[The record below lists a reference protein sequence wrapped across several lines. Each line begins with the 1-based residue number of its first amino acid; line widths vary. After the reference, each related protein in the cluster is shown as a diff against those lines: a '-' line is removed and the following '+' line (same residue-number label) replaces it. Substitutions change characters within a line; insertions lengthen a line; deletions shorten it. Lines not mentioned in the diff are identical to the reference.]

1 VSHAEELA
9 RAAVSHAEQI
19 ARAEHELRGAATAL
33 ALVCEALRRDP
44 AASHHAAVID
54 AQLDRLRGGLSDL
67 AAARNEQPTGGEGE
81 RAGRVEVEPAERVE
95 VEPPGRLEV
104 EAAECEEVELS
115 SLTIAAAGPWGDTAV
130 EWEGGPVTA
139 RLDRRRFAQALG
151 NVLANAA
158 EHGSGPVRVIGRPHE
173 GGVRV
178 EVRNPGRGL
187 QIARRAAEELG
198 GRLSFEIVGD
208 SAVATLDLPDA

>member
-1 VSHAEELA
+1 MSRRAGAPPVEAE
-9 RAAVSHAEQI
+9 RV

-33 ALVCEALRRDP
+33 SLACDTLRRDP
-44 AASHHAAVID
+44 GGRDHAAVIEV
-54 AQLDRLRGGLSDL
+54 QLDRLRAGLADL
-67 AAARNEQPTGGEGE
+67 EAARRGEHS
-81 RAGRVEVEPAERVE
+81 APA
-95 VEPPGRLEV
+95 P
-104 EAAECEEVELS
+104 EEVELS
-115 SLTIAAAGPWGDTAV
+115 SLTRAALRPWNDAAL

-158 EHGSGPVRVIGRPHE
+158 EHGSGPIRVTGGAHD

-178 EVRNPGRGL
+178 QVRNRGRGL
-187 QIARRAAEELG
+187 PIAKEAAEQLG
-198 GRLSFEIVGD
+198 GHLSFEIVGD

>member
-1 VSHAEELA
+1 VS
-9 RAAVSHAEQI
+9 RSEQI

-44 AASHHAAVID
+44 AASHYAAVID

-67 AAARNEQPTGGEGE
+67 EAARHGRSIQPE
-81 RAGRVEVEPAERVE
+81 R
-95 VEPPGRLEV
+95 
-104 EAAECEEVELS
+104 EEVDLS
-115 SLTIAAAGPWGDTAV
+115 ALTSAASRPWCDAAV
-130 EWEGGPVTA
+130 EWEGGPVTT

-178 EVRNPGRGL
+178 EVRNRGRGL
-187 QIARRAAEELG
+187 QIAKRAAEELG

-208 SAVATLDLPDA
+208 GAVATLDLPDA